1 MSTPEANDEVPIL
14 RKPVTMR
21 DVAEL
26 AGVSMATVSRVLNG
40 SDTVDP
46 QLAERVRAAI
56 TRLKYQ
62 PNKAARALAGN
73 RSAILGLLIIDIQ
86 NPFYMDV
93 MRGVEEI
100 AQQNGYLLVVC
111 NSAEDPKKELQYI
124 EVLASEPVAGVIIVP
139 THERM
144 QGLDTLS
151 ARGIPV
157 VSIDRRIRNRAI
169 DSVLIDNVTAAKE
182 AVSHLI
188 ANGYKR
194 IGIVTGPKATTTGS
208 ERLQGYRLALQE
220 AGLPLDPQLE
230 QYGAYNEET
239 GQRGV
244 NALLDLD
251 PPIDALF
258 TGNNRLTVGALRALY
273 ARHKRVPGDIALA
286 GFDEVRWAIPDL
298 VSVTT
303 VRQPAY
309 ELGKTAAIRLLQR
322 LQHPDSPRQEI
333 ILQHQLLTHESSKPR
348 ATAESLLVEG
358 KPGIQI

>member
-1 MSTPEANDEVPIL
+1 MATPDTNDEAPIL

-62 PNKAARALAGN
+62 PNRAARALAGS
-73 RSAILGLLIIDIQ
+73 RSAIIGLLIIDIQ

-93 MRGVEEI
+93 MRGVEEV

-111 NSAEDPKKELQYI
+111 NSAEDPKKEQQYI
-124 EVLASEPVAGVIIVP
+124 DVLASEPVAGVVIVP

-144 QGLDTLS
+144 QGLDTLL
-151 ARGIPV
+151 ARNIPV
-157 VSIDRRIRNRAI
+157 VAIDRRIRNRTI
-169 DSVLIDNVTAAKE
+169 DAVLIDNVIAAKE

-188 ANGYKR
+188 ANGYRR
-194 IGIVTGPKATTTGS
+194 IGIIGGPRSTTTGS
-208 ERLQGYRLALQE
+208 ERLLGYRQALQE
-220 AGLPLDPQLE
+220 AGIPLDPQLE
-230 QYGAYNEET
+230 QQGPYHEET

-251 PPIDALF
+251 PPIEALF

-273 ARHKRVPGDIALA
+273 ARHLRVPGDVALA
-286 GFDEVRWAIPDL
+286 GFDEVGWAVPDL
-298 VSVTT
+298 VSVTA
-303 VRQPAY
+303 VKQPSY

-322 LQHPDSPRQEI
+322 LQHPDSSRQEI
-333 ILQHQLLTHESSKPR
+333 ILQHQLLIRESSRPR
-348 ATAESLLVEG
+348 TAANEPTLPSL
-358 KPGIQI
+358 

>member
-1 MSTPEANDEVPIL
+1 MSTPDTNDEVPIP

-40 SDTVDP
+40 SETVDP
-46 QLAERVRAAI
+46 ELAQRVRAAI
-56 TRLKYQ
+56 SRLKYQ
-62 PNKAARALAGN
+62 PNRAARALAGS

-93 MRGVEEI
+93 MRGVEEV

-111 NSAEDPKKELQYI
+111 NSAEDPKKEQQYI
-124 EVLASEPVAGVIIVP
+124 EVLASERVAGVIIVP
-139 THERM
+139 THERL
-144 QGLDTLS
+144 QGMDTLA
-151 ARGIPV
+151 ARNIPV
-157 VSIDRRIRNRAI
+157 VSIDRRIRTRAT
-169 DSVLIDNVTAAKE
+169 DAVLIDNVTAAKE

-188 ANGYKR
+188 ANGYRR
-194 IGIVTGPKATTTGS
+194 IGVITGPKATTTGN
-208 ERLQGYRLALQE
+208 ERLLGYRLALQE
-220 AGLPLDPQLE
+220 AGIPLDPQLE
-230 QYGAYNEET
+230 QQGVYNEET
-239 GQRGV
+239 GKRGV

-251 PPIDALF
+251 PPIEALF

-273 ARHKRVPGDIALA
+273 ARRVRVPGDIALA
-286 GFDEVRWAIPDL
+286 GFDEVGWAIPDL

-309 ELGKTAAIRLLQR
+309 ELGKTATIRLLQR

-333 ILQHQLLTHESSKPR
+333 ILQHQLLIRESSRPR
-348 ATAESLLVEG
+348 TASSDESALPLL
-358 KPGIQI
+358 